1 MAYCFPCKNLVK
13 LNVSTYTQSG
23 TVINVFKFI
32 RRGDATGKM
41 HFDLYGVETSSVPGL
56 RFSLQRKCSVEERGV
71 SVITAT
77 IGEV

>member
-13 LNVSTYTQSG
+13 LNVSTYTG

-41 HFDLYGVETSSVPGL
+41 QLDLYGVETSSVPDL
-56 RFSLQRKCSVEERGV
+56 RFSMQRKCPAEERGV

>member
-1 MAYCFPCKNLVK
+1 MAYCFSCKNLVK
-13 LNVSTYTQSG
+13 SNVSTYTG
-23 TVINVFKFI
+23 TVINVFKFT

-41 HFDLYGVETSSVPGL
+41 HLDLYGVETSSVPGL
-56 RFSLQRKCSVEERGV
+56 RFSMQRKCSVEERGV